1 MHHGAFEQL
10 TIRTVD
16 EWVLPLLHHIY
27 KLQICITVTVESR
40 CTGLQTSHFRY
51 VVQTL
56 RQLNNRFISEV
67 LYCYAAFI

>member
-27 KLQICITVTVESR
+27 KIQICITVT
-40 CTGLQTSHFRY
+40 
-51 VVQTL
+51 
-56 RQLNNRFISEV
+56 RQKPVYWPSNV
-67 LYCYAAFI
+67 AFSLCRTDIETTKQQIYQ